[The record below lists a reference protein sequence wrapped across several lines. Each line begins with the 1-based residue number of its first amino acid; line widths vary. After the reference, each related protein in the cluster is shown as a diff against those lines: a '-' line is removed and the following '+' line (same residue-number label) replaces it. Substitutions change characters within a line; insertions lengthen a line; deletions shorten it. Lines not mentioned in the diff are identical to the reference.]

1 MRRVVDD
8 DLAALV
14 ARRLVLVLAGVDL
27 VAVDALTLLR
37 LEDLRTDAALVLVVA
52 VVTLALEI
60 GNTHVQLL

>member
-37 LEDLRTDAALVLVVA
+37 LEDLRADAALVLVVA

-60 GNTHVQLL
+60 ENRHVQLL